1 MEVSL
6 SNVQTSLKMEAI
18 KLNDITI
25 GKMSDSEII
34 RRVLG
39 GEKELFEILMRR
51 YNQTLYRVIR
61 SYMTVEGDVEDAM
74 QEAYL
79 KAYEKLDQF
88 KGTAAFSTWL
98 VRIGMNEALQKI
110 RKNKRIF
117 FIDEHA
123 EASGRIFLLPD
134 NGQMNP
140 EKNVIK
146 HETRLMVEKSIDQLP
161 EKYRVIFMLHQVEGM
176 NNTEISAALDLTESN
191 VKVRLYRAKKMLKE
205 ELFKQSVDVSAFEF
219 GNCRCDR
226 IVQFVMDRI

>member
-1 MEVSL
+1 
-6 SNVQTSLKMEAI
+6 MEAI
-18 KLNDITI
+18 KLNEITV
-25 GKMSDSEII
+25 GKMSDTEVI
-34 RRVLG
+34 RRILS

-61 SYMTVEGDVEDAM
+61 SYMTVESDVEDAM

-98 VRIGMNEALQKI
+98 VRIGMNEALQRI

-117 FIDEHA
+117 FIDEQV
-123 EASGRIFLLPD
+123 EASGRIIQLPD

-146 HETRLMVEKSIDQLP
+146 HETRLMVEKSIDQLS

-176 NNTEISAALDLTESN
+176 SNTEIAAALDLTESN
-191 VKVRLYRAKKMLKE
+191 VKVRLHRAKKMLKE

-219 GNCRCDR
+219 GNSRCDR

>member
-1 MEVSL
+1 M
-6 SNVQTSLKMEAI
+6 KAI
-18 KLNDITI
+18 KLNQLAV
-25 GKMSDSEII
+25 GKLTDTEVI
-34 RRVLG
+34 RRVLA

-61 SYMTVEGDVEDAM
+61 SYITAEGDVEDAM

-88 KGTAAFSTWL
+88 RGSAAFSTWL

-110 RKNKRIF
+110 RKNKRVF
-117 FIDEHA
+117 FINDQT
-123 EASGRIFLLPD
+123 EASSQIFQLSD
-134 NGQMNP
+134 QGQMNP

-176 NNTEISAALDLTESN
+176 SNTEIAAALDLTESN
-191 VKVRLYRAKKMLKE
+191 VKVRLHRAKNMLKDQ
-205 ELFKQSVDVSAFEF
+205 LFKQSLDATAFEF
-219 GNCRCDR
+219 GNSRCDG
-226 IVQFVMDRI
+226 IVQYVMDRI

>member
-1 MEVSL
+1 
-6 SNVQTSLKMEAI
+6 MEAI
-18 KLNDITI
+18 KWNDITI

-61 SYMTVEGDVEDAM
+61 SYMTVESDVEDAM

-88 KGTAAFSTWL
+88 RGNAAFSTWL
-98 VRIGMNEALQKI
+98 VRIGMNEALQRI

-117 FIDEHA
+117 FIDEQA
-123 EASGRIFLLPD
+123 EASGRIIQLPD

-146 HETRLMVEKSIDQLP
+146 HETRLMVEKSIDQLS

-176 NNTEISAALDLTESN
+176 SNTEIAAALDLTESN
-191 VKVRLYRAKKMLKE
+191 VKVRLHRAKKMLKE

-219 GNCRCDR
+219 GNSRCDR

>member
-1 MEVSL
+1 
-6 SNVQTSLKMEAI
+6 MEAI
-18 KLNDITI
+18 KLNEITV
-25 GKMSDSEII
+25 GKMSDTEVI
-34 RRVLG
+34 RRILS

-61 SYMTVEGDVEDAM
+61 SYMTVESDVEDAM

-88 KGTAAFSTWL
+88 RGNAAFSTWL
-98 VRIGMNEALQKI
+98 VRIGMNEALQRI

-117 FIDEHA
+117 FIDEQA
-123 EASGRIFLLPD
+123 EASGRIIQLPD

-146 HETRLMVEKSIDQLP
+146 HETRLMVEKSIDQLS

-176 NNTEISAALDLTESN
+176 SNTEIAAALDLTESN
-191 VKVRLYRAKKMLKE
+191 VKVRLHRAKKMLKE

-219 GNCRCDR
+219 GNSRCDR

>member
-1 MEVSL
+1 
-6 SNVQTSLKMEAI
+6 MEAI
-18 KLNDITI
+18 KLNEITV
-25 GKMSDSEII
+25 GKMSDTEVI
-34 RRVLG
+34 RRILS

-61 SYMTVEGDVEDAM
+61 SYMTVESDVEDAM

-88 KGTAAFSTWL
+88 RGNAAFSTWL
-98 VRIGMNEALQKI
+98 VRIGMNEALQRI

-117 FIDEHA
+117 FIDEQV
-123 EASGRIFLLPD
+123 EASGRIIQLPD

-146 HETRLMVEKSIDQLP
+146 HETRLMVEKSIDQLS

-176 NNTEISAALDLTESN
+176 SNTEIAAALDLTESN
-191 VKVRLYRAKKMLKE
+191 VKVRLHRAKKMLKE

-219 GNCRCDR
+219 GNSRCDR

>member
-1 MEVSL
+1 
-6 SNVQTSLKMEAI
+6 MEAI
-18 KLNDITI
+18 KLNEITV
-25 GKMSDSEII
+25 GKMSDTEVI
-34 RRVLG
+34 RRILS

-61 SYMTVEGDVEDAM
+61 SYMTVESDVEDAM

-98 VRIGMNEALQKI
+98 VRIGMNEALQRI

-117 FIDEHA
+117 FIDEQA
-123 EASGRIFLLPD
+123 EASGRIFQLPD
-134 NGQMNP
+134 IGQMNP

-176 NNTEISAALDLTESN
+176 SNTEIAAALDLTESN
-191 VKVRLYRAKKMLKE
+191 VKVRLHRAKKMLKE

-219 GNCRCDR
+219 GNSRCDR